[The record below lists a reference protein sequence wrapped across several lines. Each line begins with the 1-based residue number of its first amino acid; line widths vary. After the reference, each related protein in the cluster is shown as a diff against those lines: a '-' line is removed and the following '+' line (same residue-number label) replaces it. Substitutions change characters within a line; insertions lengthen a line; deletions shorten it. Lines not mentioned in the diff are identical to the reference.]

1 MPEGPSI
8 YILRENVAQF
18 IGRKVLA
25 VEGNTPLDIQQLQGK
40 TIKNIRSWGKHLLIE
55 FPKITVRIHLML
67 FGSYRVNSRKKFE
80 PRLSLQFTN
89 GEELNFYTVQM
100 VLIEEPLNKVYDWKV
115 DIMGDKW
122 STNHVLKLLK
132 EEHPKDKACDVLMN
146 QSLFAGCG
154 NIIKN
159 EVLWQARIHP
169 LSTIE
174 NIPARKLREMTN
186 KCSKYSFDFL
196 KWKRKK
202 ELSKHFEVYEQSH
215 CPNGHKL
222 TVKNTGKSHRRSYFC
237 PKCQVEY

>member
-122 STNHVLKLLK
+122 S
-132 EEHPKDKACDVLMN
+132 
-146 QSLFAGCG
+146 
-154 NIIKN
+154 
-159 EVLWQARIHP
+159 
-169 LSTIE
+169 
-174 NIPARKLREMTN
+174 
-186 KCSKYSFDFL
+186 KYSFDFL

-202 ELSKHFEVYEQSH
+202 ELSKHFEVYEQAKCH
-215 CPNGHKL
+215 NGHKL